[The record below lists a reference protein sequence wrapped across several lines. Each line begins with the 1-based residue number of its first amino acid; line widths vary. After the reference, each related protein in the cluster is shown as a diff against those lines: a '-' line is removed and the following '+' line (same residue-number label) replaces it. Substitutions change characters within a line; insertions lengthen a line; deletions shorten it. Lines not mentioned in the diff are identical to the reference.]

1 MTSEYNLT
9 RATDLGQVK
18 SIDFAN
24 KFGNN
29 INKLLE
35 ILGVTNKLPMSV
47 GTNIK
52 IYKYAIQESGD
63 DQISEGD
70 EIPLTKVIRAVVDTI
85 ELTFNKY
92 RKATTIEAIQAHGFD
107 LAVNKTDN
115 ELLRHTQKKI
125 RTDFASTLSNAAG
138 TGLDRTKKALK
149 AKNLQGALAKGRA
162 KLSTVLETDITPI
175 AFVNPDDTAE
185 HIANGLIVSN
195 GSLFGMGLLTNFVGV
210 KIIELSEVPKGEVW
224 MTVSENLN
232 VAYANPSGQI
242 SQAFNF
248 ATDETGFVGVLHD
261 IQSNRLTSET
271 VIMSAVKIFLENIDA
286 VVKVKMKDDK
296 DESTELPS

>member
-248 ATDETGFVGVLHD
+248 ATDETGFVGVY
-261 IQSNRLTSET
+261 
-271 VIMSAVKIFLENIDA
+271 MIFNQI
-286 VVKVKMKDDK
+286 V
-296 DESTELPS
+296 

>member
-1 MTSEYNLT
+1 M
-9 RATDLGQVK
+9 GQVK

-70 EIPLTKVIRAVVDTI
+70 EIPLTKVIRTVVDTI

-125 RTDFASTLSNAAG
+125 RTDFASTLSNAGG

-271 VIMSAVKIFLENIDA
+271 VIMSAVKIFPENIDA
-286 VVKVKMKDDK
+286 VVKVKIKDDK
-296 DESTELPS
+296 DESKELPS